1 MSSGSGLRLRRLQG
15 DSFGSRESRAL
26 LSTRAVRHQ
35 EHDHMHLTLERA
47 IDHGVI
53 TLQKEEEDPDENGG
67 HYDDIDPNIY
77 EHDMADEMLQ
87 EIEDY

>member
-35 EHDHMHLTLERA
+35 DHDHMHLTLERA

-53 TLQKEEEDPDENGG
+53 TLQKEEGEENGE
-67 HYDDIDPNIY
+67 HYDVTDPNIY

-87 EIEDY
+87 EIADY